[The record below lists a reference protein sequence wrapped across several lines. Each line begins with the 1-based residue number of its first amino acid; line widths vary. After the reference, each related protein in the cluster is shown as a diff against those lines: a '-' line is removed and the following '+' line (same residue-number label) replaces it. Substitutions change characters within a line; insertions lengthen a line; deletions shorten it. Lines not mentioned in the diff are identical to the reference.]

1 MSECKFDI
9 PFESSA
15 AELVAKAKNAI
26 TKAGGEVTGDLTAGV
41 FSIPSPLGKI
51 EGNYTIGDKAAT
63 FIITGKPMFIGC
75 GLIES
80 TIHKF
85 LSEKIA

>member
-15 AELVAKAKNAI
+15 AELVEKAKKAI

-41 FSIPSPLGKI
+41 FSIPSPLGSI
-51 EGNYTIGDKAAT
+51 GGNYSIGAQAAT
-63 FIITGKPMFIGC
+63 FVITSKPMFVGC